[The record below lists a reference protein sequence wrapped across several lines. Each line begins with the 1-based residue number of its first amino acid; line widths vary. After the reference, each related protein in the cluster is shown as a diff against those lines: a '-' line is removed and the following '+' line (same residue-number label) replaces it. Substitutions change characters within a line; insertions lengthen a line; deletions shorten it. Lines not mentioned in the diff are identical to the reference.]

1 MTNRNVAGEA
11 TESDVATQATVAD
24 ALSSESRQAEKF
36 EVRRAELAA
45 AALATLNDFGYARTS
60 LREIAQK
67 SGFSHGV
74 FHYYFRDK
82 VELITYCVREY
93 KLACVGHYDEIAST
107 ATSAEQVRLAFAA
120 ALAASARDDTPM
132 HRLWY
137 DLRNQSMFD
146 DDFHAD
152 VTEVDS
158 SLETMIWTIVST
170 YAAFHGTEIALPR
183 RTVYALFD
191 GMFQQCLLDI
201 HAGNPDAP
209 AILQQGVWLLFPRL
223 LVGFGSP
230 DMV

>member
-1 MTNRNVAGEA
+1 MTHRNVAIRAAESNAG
-11 TESDVATQATVAD
+11 SDVASAD

-45 AALATLNDFGYARTS
+45 AALATLSEFGYARTS

-93 KLACVGHYDEIAST
+93 KLACVGHYDAITSN

-120 ALAASARDDTPM
+120 ALSASARDDTAM

-137 DLRNQSMFD
+137 DLRNQSMFA
-146 DDFHAD
+146 DDFQAD
-152 VTEVDS
+152 VTEVDI
-158 SLETMIWTIVST
+158 SLETMIWTVVSC
-170 YAAFHGTEIALPR
+170 YAAFHDTEIALPR
-183 RTVYALFD
+183 RTVYALID
-191 GMFQQCLLDI
+191 GMFQQCLLDL
-201 HAGNPDAP
+201 HAGNLDAP
-209 AILQQGVWLLFPRL
+209 ATLQQGVWQLFPRL
-223 LVGFGSP
+223 LAGFGIP
-230 DMV
+230 

>member
-1 MTNRNVAGEA
+1 MTQRNVVDEA
-11 TESDVATQATVAD
+11 AASNASADATDAD
-24 ALSSESRQAEKF
+24 ALSSESRQSEKF

-93 KLACVGHYDEIAST
+93 KLACVGHYAEIASS

-146 DDFHAD
+146 EDFHAD

-158 SLETMIWTIVST
+158 SLEVMIWSIVST
-170 YAAFHGTEIALPR
+170 YAAFHTTEIALPR

-191 GMFQQCLLDI
+191 GLFQQCLLDI
-201 HAGNPDAP
+201 HTGSTDAL
-209 AILQQGVWLLFPRL
+209 ATLQQGVWQLFPRL